1 MRTKNSLLN
10 MITNLLP
17 GLIIPIISL
26 IKLNWLLN
34 GYGIDIYGMNLYLT
48 QVMGYLNLVE
58 GGFGFA
64 FVQALYKPLADGDKD
79 KVRELYYGANFILK
93 IIGVII
99 LGIGLVVCFALPVLM
114 KTTLDFE
121 FVRVVLLLMVFPTV
135 VDYFLM
141 GPSLVMQ
148 ADQKE
153 YILNIIRKS
162 IQIIRALTHLF
173 IIYKGY
179 NYLLIPLVEAIYII
193 IQVVISRVIVFKY
206 YPWLKQKAK
215 KDLSTLSNAK
225 QVFAHRLAGVVL
237 SSTDS
242 ILLTSLIG
250 THATAIFGNYV
261 YITGEL
267 QKILE
272 SIINAPKSSFGNLF
286 ASDSENS
293 YKVFKE
299 FFSFS
304 SFIATC
310 VCTTIFISIN
320 DFIGFWQNE
329 QMVLT
334 IVDAGLFSFILY
346 FILVRQPIMIVRDA
360 NGLFK
365 ESKKFAYMEALFNF
379 IFSFIAIYNFGITGA
394 LIVTF
399 FTYLI
404 SDLFMNSKLV
414 YKKVFSTDIKQY
426 YKMYISKILIV
437 LSIAAVSNIFWNMIS
452 VNITNL
458 FIWFIFAG
466 IFFTLIV
473 AVTFVVYF
481 MLFNDFKLFI
491 VRFKTML
498 VSRKSN

>member
-17 GLIIPIISL
+17 SLIIPIISMV
-26 IKLNWLLN
+26 KLSWLLN

-64 FVQALYKPLADGDKD
+64 FVQALYKPLADDDKD
-79 KVRELYYGANFILK
+79 KVRELYYGACFILK
-93 IIGVII
+93 IIGII
-99 LGIGLVVCFALPVLM
+99 IFCIGIIVCFGIPLLM
-114 KTTLDFE
+114 KTPLDFD
-121 FVRVVLLLMVFPTV
+121 FVRMVFMLMIVPTV

-162 IQIIRALTHLF
+162 IQILRAVTHLF
-173 IIYKGY
+173 IIYSGF
-179 NYLLIPLVEAIYII
+179 NYLWIPIVEGAYII
-193 IQVVISRVIVFKY
+193 IQVLISRTIVFKY

-215 KDLSTLSNAK
+215 MDLSTLNNAK

-237 SSTDS
+237 ASTDS
-242 ILLTSLIG
+242 ILLTSMIG
-250 THATAIFGNYV
+250 THATAIFGNYI

-272 SIINAPKSSFGNLF
+272 SIINAPKASFGNLF
-286 ASDSENS
+286 AQDSGNS
-293 YKVFKE
+293 YNVFKE

-304 SFIATC
+304 TFIATV
-310 VCTTIFISIN
+310 VCTTVFITIN
-320 DFIGFWQNE
+320 DFIGLWQNE
-329 QMVLT
+329 LMVLG
-334 IVDAGLFSFILY
+334 IVDAAMFSFILY
-346 FILVRQPIMIVRDA
+346 FILARQPIMIVRDA

-365 ESKKFAYMEALFNF
+365 ESKKFAYLEAVLNF
-379 IFSFIAIYNFGITGA
+379 GFSFIAIYLYGITGA

-399 FTYLI
+399 FTYLV
-404 SDLFMNSKLV
+404 SDLFMNSRLV
-414 YKKVFSTDIKQY
+414 YKRVFSIEIINY

-437 LSIAAVSNIFWNMIS
+437 LFIGAISYFVWDIISIYV
-452 VNITNL
+452 TNL
-458 FIWFIFAG
+458 LMWFIFAG
-466 IFFTLIV
+466 LFFTFIV
-473 AVTFVVYF
+473 GITFGIYYLMF
-481 MLFNDFKLFI
+481 ADFKLFI
-491 VRFKTML
+491 SRFITILKN
-498 VSRKSN
+498 RK